1 MSRTFSRENASN
13 FEFRTFFSS
22 VTFLRRSLTTSI
34 SFTLFF
40 YSDNCIE
47 GAYCDYSSSKCLS
60 RLDLSSPCSADKE
73 CISGVCSSSTF
84 SFNSSTNGR
93 CSSNPLL
100 PSRPPAYAYVLV
112 SLGIIFGSIL
122 FILLLIRLHIKTRRN
137 VRIEREEFFNEEKKW
152 RNEILQS
159 NGDGNGNGWDGTFVE
174 VESPSNEDEE
184 NWKVG
189 DGGRSS
195 SPTQRDASFSHR
207 GDTRVIVNDKV
218 HVGEGKGL
226 RKRIDAGEVTPS

>member
-1 MSRTFSRENASN
+1 MLRFFLS
-13 FEFRTFFSS
+13 TFFSS
-22 VTFLRRSLTTSI
+22 VAFLHQSLTSSI
-34 SFTLFF
+34 SFTFFF

-73 CISGVCSSSTF
+73 CISGVCSASTF

-112 SLGIIFGSIL
+112 ALGIIFGSVL

-137 VRIEREEFFNEEKKW
+137 VRIEREQFFNEEKKW

-159 NGDGNGNGWDGTFVE
+159 NGNGNGWDGTFVE
-174 VESPSNEDEE
+174 VESPFNEDEE
-184 NWKVG
+184 NWKTG

-195 SPTQRDASFSHR
+195 SPIQRDASFSQ
-207 GDTRVIVNDKV
+207 GGSIVHEKP
-218 HVGEGKGL
+218 HVREGKGL